1 MASVVGDRQSPA
13 SPEMR
18 RVIWTEQAR
27 EDLIAIRS
35 YVQEFN
41 LPAAIRLAVRLNDL
55 AESLAAFPDRGRA
68 IRHGLREAT
77 TIRPYVIRYAV
88 LPDEVQIITI
98 RHSARRP
105 ER

>member
-1 MASVVGDRQSPA
+1 
-13 SPEMR
+13 MR

-41 LPAAIRLAVRLNDL
+41 LPAAVRLNDL
-55 AESLAAFPDRGRA
+55 AESLADFPDRGRA